1 MKNRIVPSEVPLQR
15 RKIKKAEELEDNL
28 KVELE
33 LNTGL
38 GLSDGRLPDVE
49 IL

>member
-1 MKNRIVPSEVPLQR
+1 MKNKIVPSEVPLE
-15 RKIKKAEELEDNL
+15 RKKLQKAEELEDNL

-38 GLSDGRLPDVE
+38 GLSEGRLPDVE